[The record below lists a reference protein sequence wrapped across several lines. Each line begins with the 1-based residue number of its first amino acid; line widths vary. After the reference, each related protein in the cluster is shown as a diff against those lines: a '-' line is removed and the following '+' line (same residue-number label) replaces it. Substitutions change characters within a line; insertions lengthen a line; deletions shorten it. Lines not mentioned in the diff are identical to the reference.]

1 MSEIRLKFSGMIR
14 FISIII
20 SVFTGLIFTTIVTR
34 NLSAVEYGEWVAIGS
49 LMIYGVFP
57 SLGLGYWYTRHTARN
72 IPIAR
77 YGILIT
83 SLFSLIGVAIFFI
96 AATIF
101 IKEFDNMYPILLV
114 ASLQVVTS
122 SLIHSL
128 TAISNGKKPEFPAYG
143 ILVFEIVKVTLA
155 VTILFGLNNFSLIDV
170 IIVIIISQIVQI
182 FSLSILIRKEIIR
195 KVDFKNI
202 KNIFKSLWIP
212 LYNRSSDVIFSTDV
226 LIVSLLTSS
235 FVQVTV
241 FKIAF
246 VFSMMA
252 EFGLSF
258 TYPLYIKLLS
268 GGKGG
273 GKVEDIVTSIKMAI
287 LFTIPIVIGTIILAK
302 PLLFLLNPN
311 YISSENILQILSVY
325 SLSLVFGMI
334 FQNIILG
341 SEKVDVMGK
350 FKQKDLLFSNLFK
363 LPTID
368 LIFKSTYIVLITI
381 LTIVIWNEGISF
393 EEFGQM
399 WAYLLLLT
407 SIPFTIFKLILA
419 KKIIYFSFPWTSI
432 SKYIGSSVLMGILLI
447 VLIPYIDYTNS
458 EASLFAP
465 QIIGLISVGAG
476 FYFAIMSIID
486 KETRDMIKNGLK
498 LILRI

>member
-1 MSEIRLKFSGMIR
+1 MSEVRLKFSGMIR
-14 FISIII
+14 FISVIVG
-20 SVFTGLIFTTIVTR
+20 VFTGLVFTTIVTR
-34 NLSAVEYGEWVAIGS
+34 NLSAIEYGEWVAIGS

-57 SLGLGYWYTRHTARN
+57 SLGLGYWYTRYTARN
-72 IPIAR
+72 TPIAR
-77 YGILIT
+77 YGVLIT
-83 SLFSLIGVAIFFI
+83 SIFSLVGVLIFFI

-101 IKEFDNMYPILLV
+101 IKEFNNLYPILLV

-122 SLIHSL
+122 SLIHTLNS
-128 TAISNGKKPEFPAYG
+128 ISNGKKPEFPAYG

-155 VTILFGLNNFSLIDV
+155 ITILFGLNAFSLIDV

-182 FSLSILIRKEIIR
+182 FSLSILIRKEITR

-235 FVQVTV
+235 FVQVAV

-246 VFSMMA
+246 VFSVMA

-258 TYPLYIKLLS
+258 TYPLYIKLL
-268 GGKGG
+268 GG
-273 GKVEDIVTSIKMAI
+273 GKVTDIVTSIKMAI
-287 LFTIPIVIGTIILAK
+287 LFTIPIVIGTVILAK
-302 PLLFLLNPN
+302 PLLFLLNPD
-311 YISSENILQILSVY
+311 YVSSENILQILSIY

-341 SEKVDVMGK
+341 SEKVDVMGE

-381 LTIVIWNEGISF
+381 LTIIIWNEEISF

-407 SIPFTIFKLILA
+407 NIPFIIFKFILA
-419 KKIIYFSFPWTSI
+419 KKMMDFSFPWTSI

-447 VLIPYIDYTNS
+447 VLIPYIDYTSS
-458 EASLFAP
+458 EAMLFAP
-465 QIIGLISVGAG
+465 QIIGLIGVGAG
-476 FYFAIMSIID
+476 FYFVIMSIID
-486 KETRDMIKNGLK
+486 KETREIIKNGLK